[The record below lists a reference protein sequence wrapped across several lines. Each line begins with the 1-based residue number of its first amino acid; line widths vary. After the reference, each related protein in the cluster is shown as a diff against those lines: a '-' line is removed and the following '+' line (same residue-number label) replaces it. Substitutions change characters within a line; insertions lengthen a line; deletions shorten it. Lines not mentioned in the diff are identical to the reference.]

1 MTEITHSIEAPL
13 ASRSMRFLDRI
24 WPVAVVAIGLMA
36 TAAWLCL
43 LTYAFVSL
51 LEITL

>member
-1 MTEITHSIEAPL
+1 MTEITHSVEAPL
-13 ASRSMRFLDRI
+13 ASLPIRLLNRI
-24 WPVAVVAIGLMA
+24 WPVAVVAIGLVA

>member
-1 MTEITHSIEAPL
+1 MTEITHGIETPL
-13 ASRSMRFLDRI
+13 PSRSTRTVDHI
-24 WPVAVVAIGLMA
+24 WPGLVIVTGLAA

-51 LEITL
+51 LDITL